1 MMILLFSFTNFMGNN
16 VQKQKTSALLLFW
29 KNLAVT
35 FHILAFRSTGT
46 VESRLQKTSITCQ
59 SGSNVKLITFLGQN
73 QNILPYHML
82 KSWALGQSQCP
93 GRTKHTNSTV
103 QRPKHLSF
111 LPSQAFCHHLGFDY
125 QKPEGNLTLL
135 SIYGWAT

>member
-59 SGSNVKLITFLGQN
+59 SGSNVKAITFLGQN
-73 QNILPYHML
+73 QNILPFHVLNSVL
-82 KSWALGQSQCP
+82 KMKILGQKP
-93 GRTKHTNSTV
+93 
-103 QRPKHLSF
+103 
-111 LPSQAFCHHLGFDY
+111 LG
-125 QKPEGNLTLL
+125 QP
-135 SIYGWAT
+135 